1 MNRDQII
8 KIGLVSFA
16 EMGLIELKKPA
27 PEKSQIGTVALWSVA
42 LGDLSDAEIQT
53 GFNGLIANWT
63 NEYNRKPLPGD
74 IRKFINRNTSLNH
87 GEMFK
92 EIMAQAHNS
101 TSPTVKPGTQIMEK
115 YQFAPLVQEAIKQMG
130 GIDSFKH
137 LLIENESTFRAQFRD
152 VVNALNEKDQNKHFV
167 KPILDARAALAES
180 VKPQV
185 KAIEA
190 PKAEPET
197 NEPDP
202 RVVESFAALRA
213 KFEQRKMEAQ
223 TAKSQAMQSASN
235 SMMQAL
241 EAFK

>member
-1 MNRDQII
+1 MNWNQILI
-8 KIGLVSFA
+8 TGLLTLDELGFLTFNEPDPDNCKVGTQVIWQSALSDFT
-16 EMGLIELKKPA
+16 EIELKA
-27 PEKSQIGTVALWSVA
+27 AFEWASQ
-42 LGDLSDAEIQT
+42 
-53 GFNGLIANWT
+53 NWT
-63 NEYNRKPLPGD
+63 NKFNQKISPGD
-74 IRKFINRNTSLNH
+74 LRGFVNKNTSLNH

-92 EIMAQAHNS
+92 EIMDKCHAA
-101 TSPTVKPGTQIMEK
+101 TSATVKPGTQIMEK

-167 KPILDARAALAES
+167 KPILDARQALAES
-180 VKPQV
+180 NKPQV

-190 PKAEPET
+190 PKAELET
-197 NEPDP
+197 FEPDP

-213 KFEQRKMEAQ
+213 KFEKRKMEAQ
-223 TAKSQAMQSASN
+223 TAKGQAMKTAVN
-235 SMMQAL
+235 NMAQAL